1 MEGRTA
7 LNYPATAR
15 VGQIDDYHGTKIADP
30 YRWLENDTSPET
42 AAWVEAQNRV
52 TSGYLAEIP
61 QREKIRERIRQ
72 LWNYERYGVPFKKG
86 GRYFFSRNDG
96 LQNQGVIYHI
106 EQLDGE
112 PELLLDPNT
121 LSADGTVA
129 LSDWSISEDGALM
142 AYSLSYSGS
151 DWQEWRVRDVRT
163 GEDHADVLSWAKFTT
178 ASWRK
183 NGFYYS
189 RYDEPENANSGVN
202 YYHKL
207 YFHVLGQPQS
217 ADTLVYERPD
227 QKEWWFS
234 GRVTDDDRYLIIT
247 VWQGTENR
255 NRVFYQD
262 LRQAG
267 APVVELLNDFDAA
280 YHFIDNDGSLFWFQT
295 DLDAPRGR
303 ILGIDLA
310 KPRREDWREVLPQAP
325 ETLQSASLI
334 NDQFVV
340 LYLKDAHSQV
350 KIFTRDGALA
360 RELDLPGIGTAG
372 GFAGRRTDTETF
384 YSFTRFASPGI
395 NHHLDLT
402 TGRST
407 VFRAPK
413 IAFSPDDFETR
424 QVFYPGR
431 DGTRIPMFI
440 TYKKGLVLDGQNPT
454 YLYGYGGFSVSITPG
469 FSLGMVVWMERGGI
483 FATPNLRGGGE
494 YGEEWHQAGMKQK
507 KQTVFD
513 DFIAAAE
520 WLIAAKYTSTPRL
533 AIVGGSNGGLLV
545 GACLTQRP
553 DLFGAAVA
561 EVGVLDM
568 LRFHQFTIGW
578 AWISEFGSA
587 NNAEEFQVLHS
598 YSPLHNLH
606 AGTAYPATLIT
617 TSDHD
622 DRVVPAHSFKF
633 AAALQAAQ
641 GGSKPV
647 LIRVETKAGHG
658 GGKPMAKL
666 IDETADKLAFL
677 ERELGVTGA
686 DGGI

>member
-1 MEGRTA
+1 LEGRTA